1 MKLIIVVFVST
12 LFKYLSPS
20 GTPNAFFCKET
31 RHLDFELF
39 GKIQN
44 CFQASKLHLLFRCFS
59 LSEMAV
65 TRLTLVHVNAVE
77 TSYFDF
83 ILNMAKESCYLA
95 ETFYL
100 VSQTKHILFVPL
112 YKLVFG
118 FNCTANKKYLC
129 I

>member
-1 MKLIIVVFVST
+1 
-12 LFKYLSPS
+12 
-20 GTPNAFFCKET
+20 
-31 RHLDFELF
+31 
-39 GKIQN
+39 
-44 CFQASKLHLLFRCFS
+44 
-59 LSEMAV
+59 MAV

-112 YKLVFG
+112 YKLVLG